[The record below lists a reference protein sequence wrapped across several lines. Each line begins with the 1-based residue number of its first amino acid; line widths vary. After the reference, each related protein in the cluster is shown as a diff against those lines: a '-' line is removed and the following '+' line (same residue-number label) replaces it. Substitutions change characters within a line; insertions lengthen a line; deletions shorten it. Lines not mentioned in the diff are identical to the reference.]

1 MPKWNYNKLS
11 FFSLLVTLLLFS
23 SLWIVS
29 YFRVVPYSIA
39 PQYVFVVDWIKRN
52 LPEDRKDKMLIAD
65 GYQTSTVQLLAEVGD
80 PIPPF
85 FIIELAKNKLT
96 RNESVLSLKN
106 ELAVET
112 LIKKYD
118 TSVCYRIYENRKPY
132 IRSVLE
138 DVDMQ
143 DFNTPLLYSIRN
155 FHELLLTITSKPTI
169 QPRPR
174 VLEFDGFPRYALEKT
189 NIRRSELSGSLSLSK
204 KTVSPE
210 AEVVSHKDDM
220 TIYNARFERPI
231 DISDIELFF
240 AEVSRSATVLA
251 MIEYKSENSK
261 WHLLS
266 ERPVLLVI
274 DQSGVGRITTDT
286 DVSRLEQGYNSLYYM
301 KDKLS
306 QVGKLQTDK
315 QHVGLDPRLASL
327 PDKLRN
333 IRELQVT
340 LSPPLSE
347 IPDSWDNAGAFLEDI
362 ETLFETKRSFGLI
375 KTILRSSDEYED
387 FGSYTGAVVDLRP
400 HKNNN
405 KEDFMMTVELKAD
418 IPKQTEVQVML
429 RFSCDSTT
437 WTDWYNI
444 HMGKS
449 HKGTNSVYA
458 KFNFFQYKLALLTK
472 GVKQTPKISGIS
484 FYFNAHLQDEL
495 KTEYN
500 NN

>member
-11 FFSLLVTLLLFS
+11 FFSLLVTMLLFS

-39 PQYVFVVDWIKRN
+39 PQYVFVVDWLKMN
-52 LPEDRKDKMLIAD
+52 LPENRKDKMLIAD
-65 GYQTSTVQLLAEVGD
+65 SFQTSTVQFFAEVGD
-80 PIPPF
+80 PNPPL
-85 FIIELAKNKLT
+85 IVMLPSNDE
-96 RNESVLSLKN
+96 RVLSLKK
-106 ELAVET
+106 EFPVEAF
-112 LIKKYD
+112 IQKHD
-118 TSVCYRIYENRKPY
+118 TSVYYRIYENRKPY
-132 IRSVLE
+132 IKSVLE

-155 FHELLLTITSKPTI
+155 LHELLLTVRSHPTI

-210 AEVVSHKDDM
+210 MEVVSHKDDM

-240 AEVSRSATVLA
+240 AEESRSATVLA

-274 DQSGVGRITTDT
+274 DQSGVGRITIDM
-286 DVSRLEQGYNSLYYM
+286 DVHRLEQGYNSLYYM
-301 KDKLS
+301 KGQLSLVGQLQEDKR
-306 QVGKLQTDK
+306 
-315 QHVGLDPRLASL
+315 HVGLDPRLPSL

-333 IRELQVT
+333 IRELQIT
-340 LSPPLSE
+340 LSPPLME
-347 IPDSWDNAGAFLEDI
+347 TPDSWDNAGVFLEDI
-362 ETLFETKRSFGLI
+362 ETLFETKCNFGLI
-375 KTILRSSDEYED
+375 KTKILGSNEHEG
-387 FGSYTGAVVDLRP
+387 FGSYTGIVMDLRP
-400 HKNNN
+400 HKKNN
-405 KEDFMMTVELKAD
+405 KEDFMMTAEIKAD
-418 IPKQTEVQVML
+418 IPGQSEIQVML
-429 RFSCDSTT
+429 RFSSDSTT
-437 WTDWYNI
+437 WSNWYNI
-444 HMGKS
+444 LNGKS
-449 HKGTNSVYA
+449 SKGAYSVNA
-458 KFNFFQYKLALLTK
+458 KFNYFQYKLVILNK
-472 GVKQTPKISGIS
+472 GVKQTPTIRGIRFS
-484 FYFNAHLQDEL
+484 FNVPSQDKL
-495 KTEYN
+495 KAEDN